1 MIAVTLQDQYYLFQ
15 NLIKYI
21 LMNSKLKRQR
31 ISDLLIFSL
40 KETYIKSFNVILFNS
55 LLGLK
60 SEKLLDTEEWDADSY
75 FPNNRYFT

>member
-60 SEKLLDTEEWDADSY
+60 SEKLLDTEE
-75 FPNNRYFT
+75 

>member
-1 MIAVTLQDQYYLFQ
+1 
-15 NLIKYI
+15 
-21 LMNSKLKRQR
+21 MNSKLKRQR

-60 SEKLLDTEEWDADSY
+60 SEKLLDTEE
-75 FPNNRYFT
+75 